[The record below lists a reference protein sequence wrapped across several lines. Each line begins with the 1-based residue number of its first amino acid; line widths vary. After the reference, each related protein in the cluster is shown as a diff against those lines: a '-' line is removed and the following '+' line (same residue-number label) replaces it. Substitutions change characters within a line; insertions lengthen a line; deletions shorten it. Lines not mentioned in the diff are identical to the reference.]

1 VANSRSVWLAGSAWR
16 TPFPTGVEERAA
28 TDEQRT
34 SPTLGE
40 RCKGRLD
47 VAVATGFDNDEFLSA
62 RVRRGLHNSSLSLG
76 FREVR
81 VHEHRNRGR
90 LGQKLA
96 QQLKP
101 LRN

>member
-1 VANSRSVWLAGSAWR
+1 MADGQRGH
-16 TPFPTGVEERAA
+16 PFPTGVEDRAA
-28 TDEQRT
+28 ADEHCT

-47 VAVATGFDNDEFLSA
+47 VAVAVGFDNDEFLSA
-62 RVRRGLHNSSLSLG
+62 RVRRGCTSLSSLSVSG
-76 FREVR
+76 VFKFGPT
-81 VHEHRNRGR
+81 EHRNCGR
-90 LGQKLA
+90 LRRKLA